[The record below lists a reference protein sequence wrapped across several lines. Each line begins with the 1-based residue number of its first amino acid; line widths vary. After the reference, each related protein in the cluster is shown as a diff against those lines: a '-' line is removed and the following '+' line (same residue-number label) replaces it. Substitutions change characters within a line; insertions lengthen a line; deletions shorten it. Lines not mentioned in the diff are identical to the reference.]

1 MADED
6 NVERTDSRSAS
17 HKRNDASGDAD
28 ARSDAGTQSD
38 TDAQNDDDSQSDA
51 ETQSD
56 DDTQNDADAQSNAET
71 QDDDDT
77 QSDDDAQSDTDS
89 SISEEAAMP
98 LPDHV
103 KNPPPSEE
111 TQEETLP
118 TQTQGAPPPPTGT
131 EPAPPPPVELPPSSP
146 IRVEMPFLDHLE
158 ELRWRILKSLAAL
171 IIGAVVCFSFSDPIF
186 NLLKYPYEDAVF
198 SLESDRSSGAVRAI
212 QNLLQEWMGQRE
224 SGAELGDEVKR
235 PLPIDRR
242 LQSLK
247 VMTYFFVS
255 LQIAFLGGLVLALPV
270 LFYQIWQFVAPGLL
284 KREKRLMIPVV
295 LLSVICFSIGA
306 LIAYWIVLPLGLRFF
321 LALEPPDMTSQW
333 AVDEYMSFVLRLIF
347 GFGIVFEMPV
357 LALFFS
363 RIGLLT
369 PEFMRRIRRFA
380 VVAIFI
386 LGAFFTP
393 PDPLSQ
399 MLMAL
404 PLLLL
409 YEISIWVCKIS
420 SPHRK
425 KPKEPKE

>member
-1 MADED
+1 MADEE
-6 NVERTDSRSAS
+6 NVERTDSRSTS
-17 HKRNDASGDAD
+17 RNRDIPSGDD
-28 ARSDAGTQSD
+28 
-38 TDAQNDDDSQSDA
+38 DAQKNVDA
-51 ETQSD
+51 QGAD
-56 DDTQNDADAQSNAET
+56 QAQDDADAQSDTEAPNDDDA
-71 QDDDDT
+71 QKNVDAQGADQVQGDDDT
-77 QSDDDAQSDTDS
+77 QSDIDS

-103 KNPPPSEE
+103 KNSQTEEPQETPPPPEE
-111 TQEETLP
+111 TRPASPPPTETAL
-118 TQTQGAPPPPTGT
+118 APPPPTDS
-131 EPAPPPPVELPPSSP
+131 PPSSP
-146 IRVEMPFLDHLE
+146 IRAEMPFLDHLE

-171 IIGAVVCFSFSDPIF
+171 IIGAVVCFSFSDPVF
-186 NLLKYPYEDAVF
+186 ELLKYPYEDAVF

-212 QNLLQEWMGQRE
+212 QNLLQEWIGQRE
-224 SGAELGDEVKR
+224 SPVELGDGVKKAL
-235 PLPIDRR
+235 PLDRR

-247 VMTYFFVS
+247 VMTWFFVS
-255 LQIAFLGGLVLALPV
+255 LQIAFLGGLVIALPV
-270 LFYQIWQFVAPGLL
+270 VFYQIWQFVAPGLL
-284 KREKRLMIPVV
+284 GREKRLMIPVV
-295 LLSVICFSIGA
+295 LLSVVCFSIGA

-333 AVDEYMSFVLRLIF
+333 AVDEYISFVLRLIF

-369 PEFMRRIRRFA
+369 PEFMRRVRRFA
-380 VVAIFI
+380 IVVIFI

-425 KPKEPKE
+425 KPKESEESAE

>member
-17 HKRNDASGDAD
+17 HNRDAD
-28 ARSDAGTQSD
+28 AQSNDDNVQSDDDAQSEADAQDDDTQSD
-38 TDAQNDDDSQSDA
+38 TDAQSEA
-51 ETQSD
+51 
-56 DDTQNDADAQSNAET
+56 
-71 QDDDDT
+71 
-77 QSDDDAQSDTDS
+77 DS

-103 KNPPPSEE
+103 KNPSPSAE
-111 TQEETLP
+111 TQEEALP
-118 TQTQGAPPPPTGT
+118 TEKQSAPPPPTGT
-131 EPAPPPPVELPPSSP
+131 EPATPPPVELPPSNP
-146 IRVEMPFLDHLE
+146 IRTEMPFLDHLE
-158 ELRWRILKSLAAL
+158 ELRWRIFKSLAAL
-171 IIGAVVCFSFSDPIF
+171 IIGAVVCFSFSDPVF
-186 NLLKYPYEDAVF
+186 DLLTYPYDDAVF

-212 QNLLQEWMGQRE
+212 QNLLQEWMGQRK
-224 SGAELGDEVKR
+224 SAVGLSDEVKR

-247 VMTYFFVS
+247 PMTFFFIS
-255 LQIAFLGGLVLALPV
+255 LQIAFLGGLVIALPV
-270 LFYQIWQFVAPGLL
+270 VFYQIWQFVAPGLL
-284 KREKRLMIPVV
+284 KREKRMMIPIV
-295 LLSVICFSIGA
+295 LLSVVCFSIGA

-333 AVDEYMSFVLRLIF
+333 AVDEYISFVLRLIF
-347 GFGIVFEMPV
+347 GFGVVFEMPV

-369 PEFMRRIRRFA
+369 PEFMRRVRRYA
-380 VVAIFI
+380 IIAIFI

-425 KPKEPKE
+425 KSKE